1 MIYGLEVVTS
11 TKRQEIE
18 LEMLKFSVQ
27 IIRLEM
33 SMSETKLRSS
43 TLEIKLE
50 R

>member
-18 LEMLKFSVQ
+18 LEMLRFSVQ